1 MKTHFFACVFL
12 AAGLSFPMAALAQ
25 TGAAAPAP
33 GETRVTV
40 ANGRLHH
47 SPKRFE
53 TPAFI
58 ARIEQARQAK
68 ALARQEARTSREH
81 RLAVKDGRVSHVPK
95 APAVVMATGDQ

>member
-1 MKTHFFACVFL
+1 MKTRLVACAFL
-12 AAGLSFPMAALAQ
+12 AAGLCLPMAAPAQ
-25 TGAAAPAP
+25 TGAVAP

-68 ALARQEARTSREH
+68 ALARQEARTAREH
-81 RLAVKDGRVSHVPK
+81 RLAVKDGRMNHVPK
-95 APAVVMATGDQ
+95 APTVVMATGDQ